1 MKRMAAGFAV
11 AAGLLLGLPF
21 PGRAAPA
28 EEGRTHVYKKTPQG
42 ELQILVHA
50 PPGWKAE
57 DRRPAIVFFFGGG
70 WTSGSVN
77 QFEPQAT
84 YLAGRGMV
92 AARADYRVKSRQNV
106 APDACVEDAKSAVR
120 WMRRHAA
127 ELGIDPDRIA
137 AAGGSAGGHLA
148 ACTAVTAGLEVDG
161 EDAAVSS
168 RPNLLVLFNP
178 ALLDAAFF
186 SGRGAA
192 PDRAKAIDAVA
203 SLAKDAPP
211 AVLFYGSRDE
221 KFIPGGRAFAA
232 KAKGLGL
239 EATVH
244 VAEGVGHGFFNK
256 APWMESTLVEADRFL
271 ARHGFLE
278 GEPTLPAPAGATL
291 KKEE

>member
-1 MKRMAAGFAV
+1 MNRASVGLAA
-11 AAGLLLGLPF
+11 AAGLLLGLPL
-21 PGRAAPA
+21 PGWTADGGDA
-28 EEGRTHVYKKTPQG
+28 TSHVYKKTPQG
-42 ELQILVHA
+42 DLQIHVHL

-70 WTSGSVN
+70 WTSGTVA
-77 QFEPQAT
+77 QFEPQAA

-120 WMRRHAA
+120 WMRQHAA
-127 ELGIDPDRIA
+127 GLGIDPARIA

-148 ACTAVTAGLEVDG
+148 ACTAVTAGLEADG

-168 RPNLLVLFNP
+168 RPDLLVLFNP

-186 SGRGAA
+186 AGRGAP

-203 SLAKDAPP
+203 SLSKGAPP
-211 AVLFYGSRDE
+211 VVLFYGSRDE
-221 KFIPGGRAFAA
+221 KFIPGGRAYAA
-232 KAKGLGL
+232 KARGLGL
-239 EATVH
+239 EATVF

-256 APWMESTLVEADRFL
+256 SPWQESTLVEADRFL
-271 ARHGFLE
+271 VRHGYLE
-278 GEPTLPAPAGATL
+278 GGPSRPAPPDAPL